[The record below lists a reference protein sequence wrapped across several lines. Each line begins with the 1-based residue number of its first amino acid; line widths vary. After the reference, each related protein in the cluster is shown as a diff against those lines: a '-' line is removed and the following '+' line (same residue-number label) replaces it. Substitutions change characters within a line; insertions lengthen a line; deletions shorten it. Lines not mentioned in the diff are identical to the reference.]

1 MYFVLIKL
9 LKFILSCIL
18 KGLTLGIL
26 TLVSAKLISDS
37 LLIISA
43 SIETLIFFCVKLLTI
58 SLSKRFDNCSNL
70 STSKNWTLSKKI
82 LKSIKS
88 FLNQNLNYKDF

>member
-18 KGLTLGIL
+18 KDLTLGIL
-26 TLVSAKLISDS
+26 ALVSAKLISDS

-43 SIETLIFFCVKLLTI
+43 SIETLIFFYFKSLTI
-58 SLSKRFDNCSNL
+58 SLSKRFDSCSNL
-70 STSKNWTLSKKI
+70 SISKNWTLLKRVS
-82 LKSIKS
+82 KSIK
-88 FLNQNLNYKDF
+88 

>member
-1 MYFVLIKL
+1 M
-9 LKFILSCIL
+9 
-18 KGLTLGIL
+18 
-26 TLVSAKLISDS
+26 
-37 LLIISA
+37 
-43 SIETLIFFCVKLLTI
+43 
-58 SLSKRFDNCSNL
+58 SKRFDNCSNL

>member
-26 TLVSAKLISDS
+26 ALALVKLISDS
-37 LLIISA
+37 LLIISE
-43 SIETLIFFCVKLLTI
+43 SIETLIFFYFKSLTI

-70 STSKNWTLSKKI
+70 SISKNWTLLKRVS
-82 LKSIKS
+82 KSIK
-88 FLNQNLNYKDF
+88 

>member
-26 TLVSAKLISDS
+26 ALVSAKLISDS

-43 SIETLIFFCVKLLTI
+43 SIETLIFFCFKLLTI

-70 STSKNWTLSKKI
+70 STSKNWTLSKRI

-88 FLNQNLNYKDF
+88 FFKSKFKL